1 MEAADWFGFRSDP
14 SKPRHSNI
22 SKGKTRRRRRRRR
35 RRKRFGG
42 QQRGQTAAAAARG
55 GGGVCAGR
63 RRRPAAGTKMPRDGL
78 ARGLEVEAALAVEAA
93 WELKVAVAS
102 MVLAP

>member
-14 SKPRHSNI
+14 SKPRHGNI
-22 SKGKTRRRRRRRR
+22 SKGKTRRRRRL
-35 RRKRFGG
+35 RFGG
-42 QQRGQTAAAAARG
+42 QLRGRTAAAADRG
-55 GGGVCAGR
+55 GCCVCVGR

>member
-14 SKPRHSNI
+14 SKPQHNNI
-22 SKGKTRRRRRRRR
+22 SKGKTRRL
-35 RRKRFGG
+35 RFGG
-42 QQRGQTAAAAARG
+42 QLRGRTAAAADRG
-55 GGGVCAGR
+55 GCGGPRRLLRVCAGR
-63 RRRPAAGTKMPRDGL
+63 RRRPAAGTKMPRNGL

-102 MVLAP
+102 MVLSP